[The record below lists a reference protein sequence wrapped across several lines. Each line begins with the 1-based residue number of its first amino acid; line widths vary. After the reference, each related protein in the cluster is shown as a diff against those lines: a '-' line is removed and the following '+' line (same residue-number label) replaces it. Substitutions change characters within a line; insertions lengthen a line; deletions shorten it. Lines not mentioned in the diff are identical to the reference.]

1 MPRALRIAPSILS
14 ADFARLG
21 AELRAVTEAGAD
33 LIHIDVMDGHFV
45 PNITI
50 GPGVV
55 KALKPH
61 SGLPFDVHLM
71 IAPADPFVPQF
82 AAAGADII
90 TVHAEAG
97 PHLHRSLALIR
108 DQGCRAGISL
118 NPSTPA
124 EAVVPVLDA
133 VDLVLV
139 MSVNPGFAGQS
150 FIDSQLDKLG
160 RLRRMIDD
168 SGRDIALEVDGG
180 INAETGRRAAE
191 AGADILV
198 AGTAAFAGGEEAY
211 AGKHPPA
218 PRRCLTAAQPRR
230 GPPTPAR
237 CAGCR
242 ATRSGW
248 RCTGSTAC
256 PSGASPTPSRRSGS
270 TGCSIAAR
278 SAAATA
284 GDSPTRRRKSGWAT
298 RGAVPPF

>member
-1 MPRALRIAPSILS
+1 
-14 ADFARLG
+14 
-21 AELRAVTEAGAD
+21 
-33 LIHIDVMDGHFV
+33 MDGHFV
-45 PNITI
+45 PNLTI

-71 IAPADPFVPQF
+71 IAPADPFIPQF
-82 AAAGADII
+82 ASSGADII

-108 DQGCRAGISL
+108 DQGCEAGVSL

-124 EAVVPVLDA
+124 EAVAPVLDA

-150 FIDSQLDKLG
+150 FIDSQLDKLD

-198 AGTAAFAGGEEAY
+198 AGTAAFAGGEESY
-211 AGKHPPA
+211 AENIL
-218 PRRCLTAAQPRR
+218 RLR
-230 GPPTPAR
+230 GNA
-237 CAGCR
+237 
-242 ATRSGW
+242 
-248 RCTGSTAC
+248 
-256 PSGASPTPSRRSGS
+256 
-270 TGCSIAAR
+270 
-278 SAAATA
+278 
-284 GDSPTRRRKSGWAT
+284 
-298 RGAVPPF
+298 